1 MRNLPSYFLAA
12 LLLLPACSGDLDGEY
27 TDASGM
33 FTYNFKSNGKVE
45 MTQKDA
51 GRSQTHEM
59 HFRLEAGTVK
69 LGREGGPQQ
78 VIPIDKDGCLEAGSP
93 MGRMCKKK

>member
-1 MRNLPSYFLAA
+1 MRHLPSYCVAA
-12 LLLLPACSGDLDGEY
+12 VLLLSACSGDLDGEY

-45 MTQKDA
+45 MTQNA
-51 GRSQTHEM
+51 YGRSQTHEM
-59 HFRLEAGTVK
+59 HYRLEGGTVR

-78 VIPIDKDGCLEAGSP
+78 VMQIDKDGCLEAGSP